1 MMETKAHHV
10 LIGAFTLAVAVL
22 ALLFALWAAK
32 TVSDRSWDNYEIVF
46 TEAVTGLSRGGVV
59 QYNGIAVGE
68 VRELSL
74 DQDDPSKVLARVRVA
89 AGTPVKTDTVAKLAF
104 VGLTGVVQIQLS
116 GGSPDSP
123 LLAEAHEGR
132 GLPRITAQESAF
144 AKLLASSEDITTT
157 ASDLLLR
164 LNRMLDEETLANVAK
179 TMAHL
184 EQVSGT
190 LAAERG
196 EIAQL
201 VRDARRS
208 ATRLERLLA
217 STEGTMGGLDRSVA
231 AIDANLPSILE
242 KLDRTL
248 TEFEGLSRNTN
259 ALVAE
264 NRGAMQQFSQTG
276 LTQVGPTLAELRSLL
291 RQLNRAT
298 AKIEDSPSNAI
309 LGGPAPEEFK
319 P

>member
-1 MMETKAHHV
+1 METKANHV

-22 ALLFALWAAK
+22 GLLFALWAAK
-32 TVSDRSWDNYEIVF
+32 TVSDRSWDEYEIVF
-46 TEAVTGLSRGGVV
+46 TEAVTGLTRGGVV
-59 QYNGIAVGE
+59 QYNGIAIGE
-68 VRELSL
+68 VRELFL
-74 DQDDPSKVLARVRVA
+74 DRDDPSRVVA
-89 AGTPVKTDTVAKLAF
+89 HVRIVADTPVKTDTVARLAF
-104 VGLTGVVQIQLS
+104 VGLTGVVQIQLA
-116 GGSPDSP
+116 GGSPESP
-123 LLAEAHEGR
+123 LLKDSVPR
-132 GLPRITAQESAF
+132 GERPRIRAEVSAF

-157 ASDLLLR
+157 ASDVLFR
-164 LNRMLDEETLANVAK
+164 LNRMLDDETVANVSK
-179 TMAHL
+179 TMANL
-184 EQVSGT
+184 EQVTGT

-201 VRDARRS
+201 LRDARSS
-208 ATRLERLLA
+208 AARLDRVLA
-217 STEGTMGGLDRSVA
+217 TAEGTVGGLDRSVA
-231 AIDANLPSILE
+231 ALDKDLPQILA

-248 TEFEGLSRNTN
+248 TQFEALSTN
-259 ALVAE
+259 ANAMVDE
-264 NRGAMQQFSQTG
+264 NRGAVRQFSQSG